1 MPSWPK
7 LLHKKRGE
15 RSSVSHVAGSMGEAI
30 LAAALVQMGAVLA
43 VWLIAD
49 TIATLARS
57 EPLAGIWFIVLAFLA
72 ATACIA
78 TGTWR
83 LLKLMLQESTTAERR
98 SAFVGQAM
106 ALQRKLRARQA
117 NRLPNI
123 PEPKDFGTQQ
133 GRKLSYRLPNSG
145 RDAYRVLYWG
155 LASLLLSMVSSGV
168 LAVTLNHWTWT
179 LGTIALSIASIIL
192 LVLVGVSIWWFVKQL
207 LAWFRCGPTG
217 IELSQFPLI
226 PGTKAEVLLSQAGR
240 MRLRNLEFSLE
251 CVEIA
256 VYQQGTDARREVTIV
271 DEIPIHTEPRV
282 DIAARRPWEKLC
294 ELEIPEDAMHSFIA
308 ASNAIQWRLAVRAKG
323 VNCPSLSREAPIVVF
338 PKPTSF

>member
-1 MPSWPK
+1 
-7 LLHKKRGE
+7 
-15 RSSVSHVAGSMGEAI
+15 MGEAI

-117 NRLPNI
+117 NRMPNI
-123 PEPKDFGTQQ
+123 PEPKDFGTQR

-168 LAVTLNHWTWT
+168 LAVTLNRWTWT
-179 LGTIALSIASIIL
+179 LGSIALSIASIIL

-226 PGTKAEVLLSQAGR
+226 PGTKAEVLLSQSGR

-271 DEIPIHTEPRV
+271 DEIPIHTEPRLILPLV
-282 DIAARRPWEKLC
+282 ALGKNCVSWKFRKTRCTRLLPRATRFSGVWLCGQRASIARAC
-294 ELEIPEDAMHSFIA
+294 
-308 ASNAIQWRLAVRAKG
+308 RAKL
-323 VNCPSLSREAPIVVF
+323 PSSFSQSR
-338 PKPTSF
+338 PTFRDGP